1 MHEAVQQ
8 PNYDEMICGMVHQVQ
23 PSPRNHGSMM
33 VDMKKGHLIIF
44 LSEYEEN
51 CVQEVQMFG
60 DEVRINF
67 CNYLKCTLKIL
78 KFPSEI
84 YSQYL

>member
-1 MHEAVQQ
+1 
-8 PNYDEMICGMVHQVQ
+8 
-23 PSPRNHGSMM
+23 M

-67 CNYLKCTLKIL
+67 CNYLKCTLKIIQ
-78 KFPSEI
+78 FPSEI